1 MRYKKYLLGGMM
13 FGTMIA
19 VTVLSGCESG
29 KTEKAEKTETV
40 SQKNLVTIEEARKQ
54 AENFE
59 SEYKNLDFSEAQI
72 KIPDVQQV
80 YEMEFPIS
88 TDSFDRQVEKFEEN
102 IRLYEGLDD
111 TVDLKQHM
119 TLMYWDVPQND
130 RLIIP
135 ILEATDEQK
144 EQVQYLG
151 YNDGTCSELV
161 IFSTFMLELG
171 DYSVPTA
178 LTGEEE
184 DYTNRPY
191 GYRGMNL
198 GHSVQKY
205 DLSKDDITGISYPL
219 SDGELALTDAVQF
232 VEQHMK
238 EDYYFV
244 GSEYLDYHV
253 LQIDVRQLSDEIY
266 YYEFDMGTSYEGL
279 ALNYDDATEVEKEG
293 ANDDD
298 VLKPEAFGTN
308 HFVSMFQKDRLG
320 FIWSCC
326 QNFES
331 VSVKETYEK
340 ILPLQDVC
348 ELLSKYVSADKV
360 FHISSVELEYQT
372 KFQYENEKKRQL
384 GYVESV
390 QCRPSYHFSIK
401 NTQLSEFSRLYFDV
415 DAITGEIT
423 TMGF

>member
-1 MRYKKYLLGGMM
+1 MKHKKHLLGVVMI
-13 FGTMIA
+13 GTMLA

-29 KTEKAEKTETV
+29 KTEKTENV
-40 SQKNLVTIEEARKQ
+40 SQDNLVTLEEARKQ

-59 SEYKNLDFSEAQI
+59 SEYKNLDFSGTQI

-88 TDSFDRQVEKFEEN
+88 TDSFERQVEKFEEN

-111 TVDLKQHM
+111 MVDLKQHM

-184 DYTNRPY
+184 DDTNRPY

-279 ALNYDDATEVEKEG
+279 ALNYDDATEVTKEG
-293 ANDDD
+293 ESDNDA
-298 VLKPEAFGTN
+298 LKLEAFGTN
-308 HFVSMFQKDRLG
+308 HFVAMFQKDRLG

-331 VSVKETYEK
+331 ASVKETYEK

>member
-1 MRYKKYLLGGMM
+1 
-13 FGTMIA
+13 
-19 VTVLSGCESG
+19 
-29 KTEKAEKTETV
+29 
-40 SQKNLVTIEEARKQ
+40 
-54 AENFE
+54 
-59 SEYKNLDFSEAQI
+59 
-72 KIPDVQQV
+72 
-80 YEMEFPIS
+80 
-88 TDSFDRQVEKFEEN
+88 
-102 IRLYEGLDD
+102 
-111 TVDLKQHM
+111 
-119 TLMYWDVPQND
+119 
-130 RLIIP
+130 
-135 ILEATDEQK
+135 
-144 EQVQYLG
+144 
-151 YNDGTCSELV
+151 
-161 IFSTFMLELG
+161 
-171 DYSVPTA
+171 
-178 LTGEEE
+178 
-184 DYTNRPY
+184 
-191 GYRGMNL
+191 MNL

-293 ANDDD
+293 ESDD